1 MQISELLA
9 HETLRLLL
17 LTGEPVGEI
26 TGVVVTDLPKPGRYL
41 NGGELVLTGMM
52 WRHGPADSAV
62 FVDYLVRAGV
72 TALAAGDARLG
83 HVPDD
88 LVAACRE
95 RGLALLEVPIE
106 VSFGAIIDV
115 VDRVLLGEQR
125 LALGRHRRIF
135 TAVAEGAGLPE
146 LFAMARDE
154 LGVTGGVVSA
164 TGRVIAGEVPDASRM
179 AAEFLRA
186 VRLPHV
192 TADPCTIFTVDR
204 SHRVAGWALVLDGEV
219 NPEIGYEL
227 ASCVALERTRAEEG
241 RRVERRLLEQLLG
254 LAGSADLPEL
264 SALMRTCGL
273 DVAAPYAIVAA
284 TALRSAASDGPDAA
298 TLGGLVLEEMLDR
311 SVVAVA
317 AADAGLAL
325 VPLRDSVGALAGL
338 LKARLSSLAAPGIR
352 LSLGLSAALTGPA
365 AIRGGLEEAGYARR
379 LADGRGGG
387 LVTSD
392 EIYTHALLLA
402 TVPDD
407 IRRGF
412 AARLLDPLFAYDR
425 KHQADLVR
433 TLSTFLDCAG
443 SWNVCAERLHVH
455 VNTVRY
461 RIKRV
466 EELTGRNLTAMAD
479 RVDLYLALRA
489 S

>member
-17 LTGEPVGEI
+17 LTGEPVGVI

-204 SHRVAGWALVLDGEV
+204 SHRVAGWALVLDGDV

-227 ASCVALERTRAEEG
+227 ASCVALERTRVEEG
-241 RRVERRLLEQLLG
+241 RRVERRL
-254 LAGSADLPEL
+254 AGAAHRPGRERRSAGAVGPH
-264 SALMRTCGL
+264 A
-273 DVAAPYAIVAA
+273 DVRPRRRR
-284 TALRSAASDGPDAA
+284 ALRDRRRHRAALGRLRRPRRRHPGRPGPGGDARP
-298 TLGGLVLEEMLDR
+298 LGRRGR
-311 SVVAVA
+311 RRRRRAGARA
-317 AADAGLAL
+317 AAGAGRRPGRAAE
-325 VPLRDSVGALAGL
+325 GAP
-338 LKARLSSLAAPGIR
+338 APR
-352 LSLGLSAALTGPA
+352 WPPPASACP
-365 AIRGGLEEAGYARR
+365 
-379 LADGRGGG
+379 
-387 LVTSD
+387 S
-392 EIYTHALLLA
+392 
-402 TVPDD
+402 
-407 IRRGF
+407 
-412 AARLLDPLFAYDR
+412 
-425 KHQADLVR
+425 
-433 TLSTFLDCAG
+433 
-443 SWNVCAERLHVH
+443 
-455 VNTVRY
+455 
-461 RIKRV
+461 
-466 EELTGRNLTAMAD
+466 
-479 RVDLYLALRA
+479 A
-489 S
+489 SAPR